1 MSKRELMKGNTAIA
15 EAAIRAGAEFFA
27 GYPITPSTEVL
38 EHLAARMPE
47 EGRVFIQAENE
58 LAAMNMVHG
67 AYGTGHR
74 AFTATSGPGLS
85 LKQEAMSFAA
95 AGEVPY
101 VVILV
106 NRYGRG
112 VGALD
117 GAQDA
122 YFQVTRGGG
131 QGDYRNIVYTPAA
144 VQEAVEDMYEAF
156 DVAEKY
162 RIAVY
167 VMLDT
172 ILGQTMEPVEMP
184 DYKTRE
190 IPLDWGVD
198 GTNTKG
204 LKVVKFAYDDNI
216 RHWKEKIEK
225 INEEMQRWESY
236 KTEDAEFVFVAFGL
250 AGRVCFDAVDELRAR
265 GEKVG
270 CIRPK
275 LIFPYPVKAFE
286 ELNKELIK
294 GFMTVEGSD
303 MGQQV
308 QDVALSVKKVF
319 DKNLPVYC
327 YPYSRGE
334 PEVAN
339 IIAKYEAMKSGEL
352 KEVY

>member
-1 MSKRELMKGNTAIA
+1 MNKRELMKGNTAIA
-15 EAAIRAGAEFFA
+15 EAAIRAGAEMFA

-47 EGRVFIQAENE
+47 EGRIFIQAENE

-167 VMLDT
+167 IMLDT

-184 DYKTRE
+184 DYKTRKE
-190 IPLDWGVD
+190 PLGWGVD
-198 GTNTKG
+198 GTNTVG
-204 LKVVKFAYDDNI
+204 LDRTKFAYDINTEGWI
-216 RHWKEKIEK
+216 RKLEQIDR
-225 INEEMQRWESY
+225 EMQRWENY
-236 KTEDAEFVFVAFGL
+236 RTEDAEFVFVAFGL
-250 AGRVCFDAVDELRAR
+250 AGRVCFDAVDELRAK

-270 CIRPK
+270 CIRPR
-275 LIFPYPVKAFE
+275 LIYPYPTRAFQ
-286 ELNKELIK
+286 ELDQSKVV

-303 MGQQV
+303 FGQQV
-308 QDVALSVKKVF
+308 QDVALSVKKTF
-319 DKNLPVYC
+319 EKNVPVYC
-327 YPYSRGE
+327 YAYRKGE
-334 PEVAN
+334 PEVAD
-339 IIAKYEAMKSGEL
+339 IIAKYEAAKSGEL
-352 KEVY
+352 KEAY

>member
-1 MSKRELMKGNTAIA
+1 MIKRELMKGNTAIA
-15 EAAIRAGAEFFA
+15 EAAVRAGAELFA

-38 EHLAARMPE
+38 EHLSARMPE

-117 GAQDA
+117 GSQDA

-131 QGDYRNIVYTPAA
+131 QGDYRNIVFTPAY
-144 VQEAVEDMYEAF
+144 VQEAVENMYEAF

-190 IPLDWGVD
+190 GELDWGVD

-204 LKVVKFAYDDNI
+204 LRRIKFAYEENTKGWADKLN
-216 RHWKEKIEK
+216 K

-236 KTEDAEFVFVAFGL
+236 MTEDAEFVFVSFGL

-275 LIFPYPVKAFE
+275 LIYPYPVKAFE
-286 ELNKELIK
+286 ELNENILT

-303 MGQQV
+303 FGQQV
-308 QDVALSVKKVF
+308 QDVALATKKVF
-319 DKNLPVYC
+319 DKNIPVYC
-327 YPYSRGE
+327 YPYMKGE

-339 IIAKYEAMKSGEL
+339 IIAKYDAVKSGEL